1 MGIGLFRFL
10 ALFQFSKQME
20 RTLVEPGF
28 GALPWILKVIETIA
42 DFSPL
47 TPDLFDLIADFQ
59 FISEQTFIIF
69 DVGIIKESTLLDI
82 FQHTLKIRA
91 VDVTATNTTVD
102 IDMAVINPNLVL
114 SSHLAAH
121 GHLASMV
128 VDFSRPLPGEYRA

>member
-28 GALPWILKVIETIA
+28 DALPWILKVIETIA

-47 TPDLFDLIADFQ
+47 TPDLFHLIADFQ

-82 FQHTLKIRA
+82 FQHTLKIGA
-91 VDVTATNTTVD
+91 IDATTTNTTVD
-102 IDMAVINPNLVL
+102 IDVTVVYPYLVL
-114 SSHLAAH
+114 RSHLTAH
-121 GHLASMV
+121 GDLGFDSGR
-128 VDFSRPLPGEYRA
+128 FLPSFTG